1 MIRAKWIRFINGS
14 SIAFKE
20 LYDLYIDELFS
31 YGISIHGNKDLVM
44 DCIHD
49 LFIDLFDNPR
59 MAQDV
64 NVKYYL
70 LASLKRRIIKRKQE
84 TRQVGSLQELPENLK
99 ISWEN
104 LKPIF
109 EDLLQKDIRS
119 VEDLERWLK
128 QRSELE
134 AVLQE
139 DYAWRYIHM
148 TRHTANEDYKNAFE
162 YFTVEIEPKLS
173 DYDNKLDKK
182 FIACPFLQEL
192 DPKKYTVY
200 IKRVKQ
206 SLDIFRNKNIPL
218 FKQITT
224 RRNG

>member
-59 MAQDV
+59 IAQDV

-84 TRQVGSLQELPENLK
+84 TRQVGSLQELPESENISEELQVIENPESDIIQIENQLQLERIINFFYDQLPPRQREVLNLRFYK
-99 ISWEN
+99 GFSYDDISNMMGVSVSTCRTLCYRGLKLLREN
-104 LKPIF
+104 LKSF
-109 EDLLQKDIRS
+109 G
-119 VEDLERWLK
+119 
-128 QRSELE
+128 
-134 AVLQE
+134 
-139 DYAWRYIHM
+139 
-148 TRHTANEDYKNAFE
+148 AFLIL
-162 YFTVEIEPKLS
+162 FF
-173 DYDNKLDKK
+173 
-182 FIACPFLQEL
+182 FI
-192 DPKKYTVY
+192 
-200 IKRVKQ
+200 
-206 SLDIFRNKNIPL
+206 
-218 FKQITT
+218 
-224 RRNG
+224 

>member
-59 MAQDV
+59 IAQDV

-84 TRQVGSLQELPENLK
+84 TRQVGSLQELPESENISGELQVIENPESDIIQIENQLQLERIINFFYDQLPPRQREVLNLRFYK
-99 ISWEN
+99 GFSYDDISNIMGVSVSTCRTLCYRGLKLLREN
-104 LKPIF
+104 LKSF
-109 EDLLQKDIRS
+109 G
-119 VEDLERWLK
+119 
-128 QRSELE
+128 
-134 AVLQE
+134 
-139 DYAWRYIHM
+139 
-148 TRHTANEDYKNAFE
+148 AFLIL
-162 YFTVEIEPKLS
+162 FF
-173 DYDNKLDKK
+173 
-182 FIACPFLQEL
+182 FI
-192 DPKKYTVY
+192 
-200 IKRVKQ
+200 
-206 SLDIFRNKNIPL
+206 
-218 FKQITT
+218 
-224 RRNG
+224 